1 MISFVKYLN
10 EMLAGD
16 DADDP
21 ESDEF
26 FRQGMSRKLYNQRK
40 QMMKK
45 WQPHP
50 PSEKQGSGTTRKILK
65 KTIQPPEKQDPGT
78 YSNPLRKVIKKG
90 IEATQE

>member
-40 QMMKK
+40 
-45 WQPHP
+45 
-50 PSEKQGSGTTRKILK
+50 SCR
-65 KTIQPPEKQDPGT
+65 
-78 YSNPLRKVIKKG
+78 YN
-90 IEATQE
+90 